1 MSYFDELGEDRPDKI
16 NVKPFHAIEKQDE
29 KELLNWCIKVAET
42 LEKQALTRNAKSR
55 KNLETYRGVIDTF
68 KSTDVRRSE
77 RQFLNKGVNKFI
89 VNHLHDMTETRISQ
103 LSRLKPAVNVLP
115 TNDEYEDRNA
125 AKAVKYLMD
134 HLWYINNIDE
144 VRQNAS

>member
-16 NVKPFHAIEKQDE
+16 NVKPFHAIQKQDE

-68 KSTDVRRSE
+68 KRTDVRRSE
-77 RQFLNKGVNKFI
+77 RQFLNRVNKFI

-125 AKAVKYLMD
+125 AKAVKYL
-134 HLWYINNIDE
+134 WIIYGI
-144 VRQNAS
+144 